1 LNESVSAARALLTR
15 LGTFLDRF
23 AGCFGRRAQ
32 REGASRYIQGLL
44 NDSDRK
50 SMQPMD
56 ARLPAND
63 PASYQRL
70 QHFITHSLWSTTKV
84 WARLRAELPVRRG
97 FLLVDETSF
106 PKHGDR
112 SVAVARQ
119 YCGALGKIANC
130 QVAVSTAL
138 LADQQAWPTTM
149 ELYLPEDWA
158 ADLDRRARADTPRTL
173 LFRPKWRIALTHVRQ
188 VRASGLQIDGILAD
202 AAYGNVHAF
211 RTAIDRMGL
220 RYAVGVA
227 SRLTVQVTGARRR
240 HTIGRVITRLPRRAW
255 RRVTWAQGTKRPL
268 AARFAALRVRP
279 TSRGPDCWLLAERPL
294 TARGARKAYLL
305 NLSASASLLELV
317 RLARGRWPI
326 EQHYR
331 ELKDELSLD
340 HFEGRSYHGWNHHAV
355 IAALTCTAGA
365 LDDPRRTGVRCASGQ
380 VHTTAAQ
387 LNEEE
392 HVEPLQ
398 PQRLHREEVDG
409 QHAVAVCAH
418 KLAPRRSPTRADWP
432 KTRGPQPGPHRCR

>member
-1 LNESVSAARALLTR
+1 MTESVSAARALLTR
-15 LGTFLDRF
+15 LGQFLDRF

-44 NDSDRK
+44 NDSERK

-56 ARLPAND
+56 ARLPESD

-70 QHFITHSLWSTTKV
+70 QHFITHSPWSTTKV
-84 WARLRAELPVRRG
+84 WARLRAELPVRKG
-97 FLLVDETSF
+97 LLLVDETSF
-106 PKHGDR
+106 PKHGDH

-138 LADQQAWPTTM
+138 LAEQQMWPTTM

-158 ADLDRRARADTPRTL
+158 ADADRRARAEVPRSVR
-173 LFRPKWRIALTHVRQ
+173 FRPKWRIALTHVRQ
-188 VRASGLQIDGILAD
+188 VRAAGLQIEGVLAD

-211 RTAIDRMGL
+211 RTALDRMGL

-227 SRLTVQVTGARRR
+227 LRLTVQVIGARRR
-240 HTIGRVITRLPRRAW
+240 HPIGRVLTRLPRRAW
-255 RRVTWAQGTKRPL
+255 RRVTWAQGTKGPL
-268 AARFAALRVRP
+268 VARFTAVRVRVTP
-279 TSRGPDCWLLAERPL
+279 RGPACWLLAERPL
-294 TARGARKAYLL
+294 TARGERKAYLL
-305 NLSASASLLELV
+305 NLPASASLRELV

-331 ELKDELSLD
+331 ELKDELGFD

-355 IAALTCTAGA
+355 IAALTCMFLQRERRRGTTPLPTFPEVRNWVREIVAT
-365 LDDPRRTGVRCASGQ
+365 LYFVETPR
-380 VHTTAAQ
+380 
-387 LNEEE
+387 LM
-392 HVEPLQ
+392 
-398 PQRLHREEVDG
+398 
-409 QHAVAVCAH
+409 
-418 KLAPRRSPTRADWP
+418 KLARSFLRDPPAILRPHPVPT
-432 KTRGPQPGPHRCR
+432 